1 MAYFQLEL
9 DTTGPE
15 ISINV
20 PSYVL
25 SSADLDIVIQANE
38 PLESSFQE
46 FYLIDSLGQR
56 HDFILT
62 YFDTYY
68 KGKVSLSGISLGVA
82 KLYARVQDTVLNF
95 SPLVSKGINITKGAR
110 VSIAPSIK
118 TRAISTKVK
127 TRAISTKVKT
137 RPIRAVIK

>member
-38 PLESSFQE
+38 PLEPSYQE

-56 HDFILT
+56 HNFILT
-62 YFDTYY
+62 HFDTYY
-68 KGKVSLSGISLGVA
+68 KGKLSMDGMSLGVA
-82 KLYARVQDTVLNF
+82 TLYAKVQDTVLNF

-118 TRAISTKVK
+118 TRKISTTVK
-127 TRAISTKVKT
+127 TRTIK
-137 RPIRAVIK
+137 AVIK